1 MSLFTSPPNRQGR
14 DRMPRRLR
22 VGWTLV
28 MLSAAAIVAF
38 SFLPTPYVIQQPGP
52 VFDTLG
58 TVEIDDK
65 EVPLID
71 IDAETYPTEGSLD
84 MLTVSVVGSRET
96 RPNWFSVVQAWFDS
110 SKAVLPLDSVYPE
123 GVTLEQS
130 REESRIEMENSQHDA
145 VAAALRQ
152 LGYEVPTTLTVAAVE
167 KGFPADGALEV
178 GDQIVTVN
186 GESFEDVALM
196 REELAANGT
205 DKPATIV
212 ILRDG
217 EERTVEITPVASEL
231 TGTPVVGIAVQVSYD
246 LPVDVTI
253 RLDKVGGPSAGMMF
267 ALGIY
272 DKLTPGDETGGERIA
287 GTGTITGTGEV
298 GAIGGVRQK
307 MYGALNA
314 GADWMLVPASN
325 CSDVAGNEPSG
336 ISVFAVAT
344 LDEALT
350 ALEGIRSGTTDE
362 LTTCEVVVSAA
373 SR

>member
-1 MSLFTSPPNRQGR
+1 MSLFTTPTNSQGR
-14 DRMPRRLR
+14 DRLPRRLR

-28 MLSAAAIVAF
+28 LVAAAAIVAF

-71 IDAETYPTEGSLD
+71 IDAETYPTDGSLD

-96 RPNWFSVVQAWFDS
+96 RPNWFSVAQAWFDS
-110 SKAVLPLDSVYPE
+110 SKAVLPLDSMYPQ

-152 LGYEVPTTLTVAAVE
+152 LGYDVPTTLTIATVE
-167 KGFPADGALEV
+167 EGYPAEGLLEV

-186 GESFEDVALM
+186 GESFADVASM
-196 REELAANGT
+196 REELADNGT
-205 DKPATIV
+205 ESPATIEV
-212 ILRDG
+212 VRDG
-217 EERTVEITPVASEL
+217 EAKTFEVTPVPSEL
-231 TGTPVVGIAVQVSYD
+231 TGVPIVGVAVQVSYE

-253 RLDKVGGPSAGMMF
+253 RLDKVGGPSAGLMF

-272 DKLTPGDETGGERIA
+272 DKLTPGDETGGESIA

-307 MYGALNA
+307 MYGALKA

-325 CSDVAGNEPSG
+325 CADVAGNEPDG
-336 ISVFAVAT
+336 LSVFAVAT
-344 LDEALT
+344 LAEALT
-350 ALEGIRSGTTDE
+350 ALEGISGGSTDD
-362 LTTCEVVVSAA
+362 LQTCDAVAA
-373 SR
+373 AAAR

>member
-1 MSLFTSPPNRQGR
+1 
-14 DRMPRRLR
+14 
-22 VGWTLV
+22 

-152 LGYEVPTTLTVAAVE
+152 LGYEVPTTLTVAAIE